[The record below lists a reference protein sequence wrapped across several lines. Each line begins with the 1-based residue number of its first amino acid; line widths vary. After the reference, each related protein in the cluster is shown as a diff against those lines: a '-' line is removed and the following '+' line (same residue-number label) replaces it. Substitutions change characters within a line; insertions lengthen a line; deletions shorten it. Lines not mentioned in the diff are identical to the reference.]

1 MEREELTEE
10 QSQHMRA
17 FIAALRSGNYRQ
29 GRRYLKTTY
38 NYDTTEQ
45 SEVPLHCCLGVAVE
59 QAIIDGCP
67 VQWRTDFSTS
77 YAVPDANQ
85 SGQDAKGLPYVLQT
99 WYGIEN
105 MYGYVTVA
113 CRELGRRS
121 ADLLCSG
128 GAQVAHSVGGDLETC
143 DGIVRIEAT
152 KLNDTYKWTFNQIA
166 DAFES
171 TYLHPAVPAQRAGFE
186 EDQ

>member
-1 MEREELTEE
+1 MEREELTEA

-17 FIAALRSGNYRQ
+17 FIAALRSGAYQQ
-29 GRRYLKTTY
+29 GRRFLKTTY

-67 VQWRTDFSTS
+67 VQWRTDFGTS
-77 YAVPDANQ
+77 YAVPDAHQ

-105 MYGYVTVA
+105 MYGYVAVA
-113 CRELGRRS
+113 CRELGGRS

-128 GAQVAHSVGGDLETC
+128 GAQAAHSVGGNLETC
-143 DGIVRIEAT
+143 DGVVRIEAT

-166 DAFES
+166 DAFEH
-171 TYLHPAVPAQRAGFE
+171 TYLSLS
-186 EDQ
+186 DQSNASKD

>member
-1 MEREELTEE
+1 MEREELTEA

-17 FIAALRSGNYRQ
+17 FIAALRSGDYRQ
-29 GRRYLKTTY
+29 GRKYLKTKF
-38 NYDTTEQ
+38 NHDTAEG

-67 VQWRTDFSTS
+67 VQWREDFGSF
-77 YAVPDANQ
+77 YAVPDADE
-85 SGQDAKGLPYVLQT
+85 SGQDAKGLPYTLQT

-105 MYGYVTVA
+105 MYGYVTVG

-121 ADLLCSG
+121 TDLLCSG
-128 GAQVAHSVGGDLETC
+128 GAQAAHSVGGNLDTC

-166 DAFES
+166 DAFEN
-171 TYLHPAVPAQRAGFE
+171 TYLHPAVPAQRDGSE